1 MKKLIIIYYHD
12 IVENGKGYS
21 YQKVEKEHFE
31 NQMKYLKEHG
41 YQTILFVD
49 MEKFLPEK
57 ASWVL
62 DTTYPAFQDSTKL
75 HGVLSL
81 IIGMQPTDN
90 ASNTTCP

>member
-41 YQTILFVD
+41 YQTILFED

-57 ASWVL
+57 AVL
-62 DTTYPAFQDSTKL
+62 VTFDDGFQSVYKNA
-75 HGVLSL
+75 VP
-81 IIGMQPTDN
+81 IKIGR
-90 ASNTTCP
+90 AHV